1 MINSINI
8 SMVRQLCDKAG
19 IANSIDDDGDIRILL
34 SADSDFGHNVAVYI
48 NVSKD
53 NKWLRTFAMT
63 DMEIPQNRLGDA
75 MVRVNRYN
83 EKNYLMKAYITENGR
98 LFVERNELI
107 DENVSEEFVINNCV
121 KIFPP
126 AAWSFFKEYFGN
138 F

>member
-53 NKWLRTFAMT
+53 N
-63 DMEIPQNRLGDA
+63 
-75 MVRVNRYN
+75 
-83 EKNYLMKAYITENGR
+83 
-98 LFVERNELI
+98 
-107 DENVSEEFVINNCV
+107 
-121 KIFPP
+121 
-126 AAWSFFKEYFGN
+126 
-138 F
+138 

>member
-53 NKWLRTFAMT
+53 NKWLRTFAIAGF
-63 DMEIPQNRLGDA
+63 EVPQERLAEVMIRMNDYNRKGD
-75 MVRVNRYN
+75 
-83 EKNYLMKAYITENGR
+83 LLKAYLTEKGR
-98 LFVERNELI
+98 VIVERYELI
-107 DENVSEEFVINNCV
+107 DEYVSEEFILENCI
-121 KIFPP
+121 KLFPGK
-126 AAWSFFKEYFGN
+126 AWTFYKEN
-138 F
+138 FSDF